1 MIKDMKIDEEWK
13 PVPDWENYYLVSN
26 FGRCFSIRK
35 NKIKPLDV
43 NNYGYSRIQCYDG
56 ERRAKI
62 FVHRLVAKL
71 FVPGYQEGYVVDH
84 IDGDKSNNMFT
95 NLEWVSHSE
104 NTKRAYKTGLRIGKY
119 GKVPCFIE
127 INGKRLYFDSLV
139 NASKSIG
146 LSPKRIHHLLSRN
159 DGYIPEIDAHIFKCV
174 PND

>member
-1 MIKDMKIDEEWK
+1 MNIKEEWK
-13 PVPDWENYYLVSN
+13 PVPDWEDYYLISN

-35 NKIKPLDV
+35 NKIKPSDV
-43 NNYGYSRIQCYDG
+43 NNYGYLRLRCYDG
-56 ERRAKI
+56 KRKAKL

-119 GKVPCFIE
+119 EKIPCFIE
-127 INGKRLYFDSLV
+127 INGRKIYFNTLAD
-139 NASKSIG
+139 AARSIG
-146 LSPKRIHHLLSRN
+146 LTPKRINHLIKTN
-159 DGYIPEIDAHIFKCV
+159 NGYIPEIDAHIFKCV